1 MSRRSHFRDDRQ
13 DRVRGKVSF
22 MRRFLAIVGLL
33 ILCHAAVAQRGQ
45 QPPVNQWPKYQ
56 YNSNFS
62 PLAQIT
68 PANVAQLTRAWTFNY
83 GAGSLPSGNLG
94 LDYRF
99 EVQPLIIDGVMY
111 ISTPGSPRDPKVKS
125 TITAL
130 EPETGKVLW
139 QYSSPRNIHGRG
151 LAYWKG
157 NGTVGPRL
165 YFATDKGYLMGLDI
179 RTGELAHGFG
189 NNGEVDVYAGV
200 VSERVPESRR

>member
-1 MSRRSHFRDDRQ
+1 
-13 DRVRGKVSF
+13 
-22 MRRFLAIVGLL
+22 MRKLVAISGLL
-33 ILCHAAVAQRGQ
+33 ILCHVAIAQRRQ
-45 QPPVNQWPKYQ
+45 QPPVNQWPTYQ

-68 PANVAQLTRAWTFNY
+68 PANVGQLTRAWTFNY

-151 LAYWKG
+151 LAYWP
-157 NGTVGPRL
+157 GTGAIGPRL
-165 YFATDKGYLMGLDI
+165 FFATDKGYLMAIGLKM
-179 RTGELAHGFG
+179 GEPVAGFG
-189 NNGEVDVYAGV
+189 SGGGVDVYKDVASV
-200 VSERVPESRR
+200 VGGENGGET

>member
-1 MSRRSHFRDDRQ
+1 
-13 DRVRGKVSF
+13 
-22 MRRFLAIVGLL
+22 MRKLVAISGLL
-33 ILCHAAVAQRGQ
+33 ILCHVAIAQRRQ
-45 QPPVNQWPKYQ
+45 QPPVNQWPTYQ

-151 LAYWKG
+151 LAYWP
-157 NGTVGPRL
+157 GTGAIGPRRGRASTAVT
-165 YFATDKGYLMGLDI
+165 FARRCSWHARQCSGEYVILSLDEA
-179 RTGELAHGFG
+179 T
-189 NNGEVDVYAGV
+189 
-200 VSERVPESRR
+200 

>member
-1 MSRRSHFRDDRQ
+1 MSRRSHFRDHRQ

-45 QPPVNQWPKYQ
+45 PPVNQWPKYL

-62 PLAQIT
+62 PLTQIT

-111 ISTPGSPRDPKVKS
+111 ISTPGSPRDPNVKS
-125 TITAL
+125 TVTSL
-130 EPETGKVLW
+130 KPETGQALW
-139 QYSSPRNIHGRG
+139 QYTSRRNIHVRA
-151 LAYWKG
+151 L
-157 NGTVGPRL
+157 
-165 YFATDKGYLMGLDI
+165 
-179 RTGELAHGFG
+179 
-189 NNGEVDVYAGV
+189 
-200 VSERVPESRR
+200 